1 MIMACSE
8 CKKKKSE
15 INDLMRGNVT
25 IINKGVVI
33 FTIIWSLLSIYGLIT
48 LISKIF

>member
-1 MIMACSE
+1 MACSE

-15 INDLMRGNVT
+15 INDIMRGNVK

-33 FTIIWSLLSIYGLIT
+33 FVIIWSSLAIYGLIT
-48 LISKIF
+48 LITQI